1 MLFFHK
7 KNPPIQPVGLSWCW
21 TLTVDGMPTAEFDWP
36 ALLRGLN
43 QLRPDRDS
51 FVALERMDPNDP
63 REAGFLQCTVIL
75 QGDHGGWYLLECG
88 YPGPEGPVLLEREV
102 SSLEEVCSAFQ
113 TVYRQKGTDF
123 PGFSDLSDAIG
134 QN

>member
-7 KNPPIQPVGLSWCW
+7 KDPHARSSGLSWYW
-21 TLTVDGMPTAEFDWP
+21 TLTVDGIPSADFDWP
-36 ALLRGLN
+36 ALEQGLER
-43 QLRPDRDS
+43 LRPDRDS

-75 QGDHGGWYLLECG
+75 QGEHRGRYLLECG
-88 YPGPEGPVLLEREV
+88 YPGPEGPVLRQRETA
-102 SSLEEVCSAFQ
+102 SLAEVRAAFQ
-113 TVYRQKGTDF
+113 AVYRQKGTDF
-123 PGFSDLSDAIG
+123 PGFSDLSDALG

>member
-7 KNPPIQPVGLSWCW
+7 KELSARPAGLSWYW
-21 TLTVDGMPTAEFDWP
+21 TLTVDGMPAANFDWP
-36 ALLRGLN
+36 ALERGLR

-63 REAGFLQCTVIL
+63 REAGFLQCTVPL
-75 QGDHGGWYLLECG
+75 QGERRGRYLLECG
-88 YPGPEGPVLLEREV
+88 YPGTEGPVLLRREV
-102 SSLEEVCSAFQ
+102 SSLEEVLSAFR

-123 PGFSDLSDAIG
+123 PGFSDLSDALG
-134 QN
+134 QS

>member
-7 KNPPIQPVGLSWCW
+7 KEPSARPAGLSWYW
-21 TLTVDGMPTAEFDWP
+21 TLTVDGMPAADFDWP
-36 ALLRGLN
+36 ALERGLR

-63 REAGFLQCTVIL
+63 REAGFLQCTL
-75 QGDHGGWYLLECG
+75 DPEGRYLLECG

-102 SSLEEVCSAFQ
+102 PSLEEVCSAFQ